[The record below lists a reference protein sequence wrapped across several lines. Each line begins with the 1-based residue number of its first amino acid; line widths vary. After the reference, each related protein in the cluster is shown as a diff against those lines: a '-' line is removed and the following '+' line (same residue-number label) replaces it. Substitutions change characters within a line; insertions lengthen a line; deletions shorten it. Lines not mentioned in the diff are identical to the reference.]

1 VAIADEMAVVHRL
14 EAMGI
19 ALAGGDLG
27 GPAMADERRHRR
39 ERRRELGR
47 SGGGER
53 KDKDHAA
60 LLS

>member
-1 VAIADEMAVVHRL
+1 MAVVHRL